1 MVVGWHPVTI
11 RKLTPVPRDEEII
24 SFTDFHRLALGLP
37 CIFLC
42 VASYTSMVFASMT

>member
-1 MVVGWHPVTI
+1 MVVGWCPAAA
-11 RKLTPVPRDEEII
+11 RELMPVPRDEEII